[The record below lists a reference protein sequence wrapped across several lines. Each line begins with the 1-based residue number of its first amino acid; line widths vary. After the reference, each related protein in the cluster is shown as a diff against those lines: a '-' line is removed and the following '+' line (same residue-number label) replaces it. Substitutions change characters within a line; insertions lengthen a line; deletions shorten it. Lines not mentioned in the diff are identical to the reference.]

1 MPSAMSSRGF
11 DRVLVVRPPD
21 RRVHLAATTAA
32 WLAGAAA
39 ATLAQVDFEVRLFMF
54 AGLVLAVGGDMREWL
69 GKPSR
74 AVWRPRKGWILEW
87 ADGRRDAARLNPN
100 SRVFWRCLMLHWR
113 VADGRT
119 ARMLVLPAGGSK
131 TAMRRLRVL
140 MRMGRSN
147 G

>member
-1 MPSAMSSRGF
+1 
-11 DRVLVVRPPD
+11 VVRPPD
-21 RRVHLAATTAA
+21 RRIHLAATTFA
-32 WLAGAAA
+32 WLTGAAA
-39 ATLAQVDFEVRLFMF
+39 ATLAQVDPEVRMSMI
-54 AGLVLAVGGDMREWL
+54 AGLALAVCGDLREWL

-87 ADGRRDAARLNPN
+87 ANGGRHAARLDSS
-100 SRVFWRCLMLHWR
+100 SRIFWRCLMLHWR
-113 VADGRT
+113 LADGRT